1 MSLLELRN
9 ITVSYGDLTVLN
21 DVSLELDRGEWLMVI
36 GPNGAGKSTLISA
49 VGGTAPHKGE
59 VLFRGVSSVSMKPR
73 DIARCVGTLSQS
85 HSVGYSFSV
94 RELVGL
100 GRYPYRKGLMGG
112 RDDDDD
118 RMIEEAI
125 HNVGLADM
133 ADRSLLTLSGG
144 ELQRAF
150 IAQLF
155 AQDPSVLMLDE
166 PTNNLDLVYQKEVFD
181 LLKEWVSQ
189 RDRAILSVVHD
200 LGLAKAYGNK
210 ALLLDRGSAAAY
222 GEMDTVFSDSMISS
236 TYRLDI
242 RQWMN
247 KLYSHWTD

>member
-1 MSLLELRN
+1 
-9 ITVSYGDLTVLN
+9 
-21 DVSLELDRGEWLMVI
+21 
-36 GPNGAGKSTLISA
+36 
-49 VGGTAPHKGE
+49 
-59 VLFRGVSSVSMKPR
+59 
-73 DIARCVGTLSQS
+73 
-85 HSVGYSFSV
+85 
-94 RELVGL
+94 
-100 GRYPYRKGLMGG
+100 
-112 RDDDDD
+112 
-118 RMIEEAI
+118 
-125 HNVGLADM
+125 
-133 ADRSLLTLSGG
+133 
-144 ELQRAF
+144 
-150 IAQLF
+150 
-155 AQDPSVLMLDE
+155 MLDE

-189 RDRAILSVVHD
+189 KDRAILSVVHD